1 MLRNLCWNLKVLIH
15 YVGMLTHVAMLP
27 GQHAVLKGT
36 SVGDTIQH
44 MWDQEKH
51 HLDTFNKLIPKHR

>member
-1 MLRNLCWNLKVLIH
+1 MTHYVAMLIH